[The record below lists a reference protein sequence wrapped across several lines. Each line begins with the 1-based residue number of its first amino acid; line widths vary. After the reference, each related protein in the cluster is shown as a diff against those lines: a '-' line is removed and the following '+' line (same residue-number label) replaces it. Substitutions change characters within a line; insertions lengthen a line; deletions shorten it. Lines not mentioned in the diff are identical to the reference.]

1 MKITNNRVGVNSYK
15 TAAQAALHTNASKTS
30 SAGKSF
36 DTLIIKSSAGT
47 VSDEKFASGLSSGI
61 ASEIRKSTPQETL
74 DDLRS
79 QVASGTYSPAL
90 DDVARRILLG

>member
-1 MKITNNRVGVNSYK
+1 MKITNNRIGINSYK
-15 TAAQAALHTNASKTS
+15 TAAQAAFHANASKPS
-30 SAGKSF
+30 AAGKSF
-36 DTLIIKSSAGT
+36 DTLVIKASGGA

-74 DDLRS
+74 DELRS